1 MLNIRESQNDNNIY
15 MYNAIYNGGT
25 MIMTAGMRGGDLPE
39 REYVGMASYEG
50 SILLLVVLEMRI

>member
-1 MLNIRESQNDNNIY
+1 MIIIYNY